1 MILALDL
8 HTTAVQVSCKSGHG
22 SVGQG
27 CSSSVGKGFPQIPVV
42 DSGCADVSVKG
53 SIVVL
58 GSGAVEKAVI
68 SGEHSLHT
76 VNEDFLEVVH
86 ARAIIHKW
94 TINKSDYVSV
104 GAVKSPNEI
113 YSRQ

>member
-8 HTTAVQVSCKSGHG
+8 HTTAFQVSCKSGHG

-42 DSGCADVSVKG
+42 DSGCTDVNVKG
-53 SIVVL
+53 RMVVL

-68 SGEHSLHT
+68 SDEH
-76 VNEDFLEVVH
+76 
-86 ARAIIHKW
+86 I
-94 TINKSDYVSV
+94 
-104 GAVKSPNEI
+104 PP
-113 YSRQ
+113 YSQ